1 MNLHIL
7 CLFREM
13 DERVA
18 IATTKMEEAVS
29 KTGVLQSGILINQ
42 KGCGYFIIYNIALD
56 STQLELFEL
65 KNRLDDDSSAR

>member
-29 KTGVLQSGILINQ
+29 KTGVLQSGILIN
-42 KGCGYFIIYNIALD
+42 
-56 STQLELFEL
+56 
-65 KNRLDDDSSAR
+65 